1 MERSSPKEEE
11 LLSCWGRFKLKLPW
25 TRRKL
30 RSLGYSI
37 TAAFRAKRARPVGGF
52 KYDPLSYAQNFDDG
66 YGYGCADDDPEGAVY
81 RGFSSRYAAPPS
93 TSTSTSRSI
102 ADK

>member
-30 RSLGYSI
+30 RSLGYI
-37 TAAFRAKRARPVGGF
+37 IMTTFRVKRATPVGGF
-52 KYDPLSYAQNFDDG
+52 KYDHLSYAHNFNDG
-66 YGYGCADDDPEGAVY
+66 YGDDDPEGTVY
-81 RGFSSRYAAPPS
+81 CGFSSRYAPPL
-93 TSTSTSRSI
+93 TSRLV